1 MIKVFALYGSIL
13 REGEMGK
20 INVKMENITS
30 A

>member
-1 MIKVFALYGSIL
+1 MIKAFVLYGSML